1 MSADKIV
8 KLLKIEG
15 MTCANC
21 ESIIERGLN
30 KIRGVISSE
39 ASYSSGNVKVTFDKN
54 IVKINEII
62 RAIEALDYIV
72 KDNTVNNKS
81 GKTNPSKHDLGRIS
95 EIAASVIVLYF
106 LLSQVGKSGIFN
118 VFPQA
123 EAGMSYSMLFIIGLL
138 SSVHCIGMCGGINIS
153 QCIPT
158 SLKSNTKTGFWQTA
172 SPSLQ
177 YNLGRVISY
186 TIIGGIV
193 GSIGSVISF
202 SGAMKGVV
210 QIAAGIFMVIMG
222 INMLNLFP
230 GLRKLNLRMPKSL
243 ASKISRQKN
252 GKGPLFV
259 GLLNGLMPCGP
270 LQAMQLYALSTGS
283 PVKGALSMLL
293 FSLGTVPLMF
303 ALGALSSSLNKK
315 FTSRMLTASAVLVI
329 VLGMTMFSSGAGLS
343 NLSPAISVK
352 DIEKIKVSGVVASID
367 NGVQSVYTELS
378 PGSYEPIVVEKG
390 TPVRWIINAEQK
402 SINGCNNEIAVP
414 EYNLNIG
421 LMPGENVI
429 EFFPEESGTFGFSCW
444 MGMIRSKITVVD
456 SLADIE

>member
-1 MSADKIV
+1 MPQKSDT
-8 KLLKIEG
+8 KLLILEG

-21 ESIIERGLN
+21 ESIIERGLI
-30 KIRGVISSE
+30 KVKGVISSE

-54 IVKINEII
+54 IVRLDEII

-72 KDNTVNNKS
+72 KDNTINNKS
-81 GKTNPSKHDLGRIS
+81 GKTNPPKHDLGRIS

-106 LLSQVGKSGIFN
+106 LLNQVGKSGIFN

-153 QCIPT
+153 QCVPT
-158 SLKSNTKTGFWQTA
+158 SSKSNTKTGFWQTA

-193 GSIGSVISF
+193 GSIGTVISF
-202 SGAMKGVV
+202 SGSMKGVI
-210 QIAAGIFMVIMG
+210 QLAAGIFMMIMG

-230 GLRKLNLRMPKSL
+230 GFRKLNLRMPKSL
-243 ASKISRQKN
+243 ASKLNRQKS
-252 GKGPLFV
+252 GKGPLYV

-283 PVKGALSMLL
+283 PLEGALSMLL
-293 FSLGTVPLMF
+293 FSLGTLPLMF
-303 ALGALSSSLNKK
+303 VLGALSSSLSKK
-315 FTSRMLTASAVLVI
+315 FTGRMLTASAVLVI

-343 NLSPAISVK
+343 NLSPAIPVK
-352 DIEKIKVSGVVASID
+352 NVEKEKVSGAIASID
-367 NGVQSVYTELS
+367 GDVQTVYTELS
-378 PGSYEPIVVEKG
+378 PGRYEPIVVEKG
-390 TPVRWIINAEQK
+390 VPVRWIINAEQK
-402 SINGCNNEIAVP
+402 SINGCNNEIVVP
-414 EYNLNIG
+414 DYDLIIG

-429 EFFPEESGTFGFSCW
+429 EFLPEESGTFGFSCW